1 MTEYP
6 DATRDVRVT
15 KPKPDQPEQT
25 TVQWMADEL
34 RKAKSREKKID
45 AIKNRDDV
53 NAAGIELE
61 TM

>member
-1 MTEYP
+1 MLAP
-6 DATRDVRVT
+6 FLFR
-15 KPKPDQPEQT
+15 
-25 TVQWMADEL
+25 W
-34 RKAKSREKKID
+34 AKSREKKID